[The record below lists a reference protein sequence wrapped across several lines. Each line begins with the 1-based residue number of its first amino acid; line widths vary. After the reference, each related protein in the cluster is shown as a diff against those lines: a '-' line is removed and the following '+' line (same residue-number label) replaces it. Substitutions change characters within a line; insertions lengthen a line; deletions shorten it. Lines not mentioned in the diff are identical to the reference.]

1 MKEMGYELS
10 EPPASAALRLRGRI
24 AARLEDMKERVKRAP
39 RLWYFWLQP
48 RNLAGEEKWVDR

>member
-1 MKEMGYELS
+1 
-10 EPPASAALRLRGRI
+10 
-24 AARLEDMKERVKRAP
+24 VKRAP